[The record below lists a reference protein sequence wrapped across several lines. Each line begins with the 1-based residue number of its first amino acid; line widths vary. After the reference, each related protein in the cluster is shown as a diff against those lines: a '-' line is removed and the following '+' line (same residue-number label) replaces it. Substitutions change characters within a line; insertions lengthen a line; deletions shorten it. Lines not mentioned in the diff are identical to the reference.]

1 MVPDVDVDALGR
13 QLEELE
19 ALCAIY
25 QDDIE
30 VDHASREAI
39 EQYIVGVRTTLAVNL
54 FQGREARPLF
64 GDFKKGGTQAEPSRS
79 ATSTPRFPCGLGQE
93 PPRLVESVRY
103 LAEDV
108 WEPPMCFVAN
118 ASQELLEEVI
128 SREYTGSEC
137 LLPVLQEMQELF
149 REPEEE
155 QPEAADDD
163 GYTEI
168 EYDNAYFAMQESL
181 QESQKPTQLG
191 RRLMYSHHILA
202 SSKRRAIVDWAKQL
216 ELGGFS
222 KIGYPGV
229 IVVEGDEDNVRSYVD
244 ALTRLRWKHFV
255 VRGEEIVSIPSGV
268 ALDTMIGIVFLLTI
282 PA

>member
-39 EQYIVGVRTTLAVNL
+39 EQYIVGVRTGDGCLPLISFTVQLTPQLQVQAVL
-54 FQGREARPLF
+54 
-64 GDFKKGGTQAEPSRS
+64 PSK
-79 ATSTPRFPCGLGQE
+79 
-93 PPRLVESVRY
+93 Y